1 MEAVSTMGRNATLS
15 KIMETIGH
23 AMTENEIV
31 EFADKERQ
39 QIEGVGLSDGL
50 AEIFRKIYK
59 MLKSGETN
67 GRYTN

>member
-1 MEAVSTMGRNATLS
+1 
-15 KIMETIGH
+15 METVGH

-50 AEIFRKIYK
+50 AEIIRKIYK